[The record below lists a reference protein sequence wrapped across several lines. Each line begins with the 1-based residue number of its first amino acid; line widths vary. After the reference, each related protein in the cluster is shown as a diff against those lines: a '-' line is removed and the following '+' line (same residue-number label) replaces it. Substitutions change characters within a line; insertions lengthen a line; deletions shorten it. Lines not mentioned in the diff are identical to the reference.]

1 MNRFLP
7 LLVLLALGAV
17 ATRAQELPA
26 GGALLDSY
34 AALVN
39 GQVITVGD
47 VLAALQPAHDRLAAI
62 YSGRELEDKLLV
74 EYETIRA
81 NLIEAELILLDF
93 EMQGGSVPDHAIE
106 NHINTVIHERFQD
119 DRTAFLKALAA
130 ERLTFSEWRK
140 QMKDQLIV
148 QLMRQREVSSKI
160 FITPLD
166 LQTAY
171 DRRHAEFNLPERVQL
186 RTLTLPPAGGSVDPG
201 KLASRLQAGDM
212 SFDEAAAAGATL
224 QDDPEFI
231 DLPSLTEPIRNAI
244 ADLAPGGVSAP
255 VDIQG
260 SRYLI
265 QLVERQPAHIQSLD
279 EVAPELEQDLR
290 HAEFER
296 LNKIWLDSLRA
307 KYYVQTF
314 SHDLFAQ

>member
-7 LLVLLALGAV
+7 LFVLAFGV
-17 ATRAQELPA
+17 AAASASELPA
-26 GGALLDSY
+26 AGALLDSY
-34 AALVN
+34 AAVVN

-47 VLAALQPAHDRLAAI
+47 VLTALQPAHDRLAAV
-62 YSGRELEDKLLV
+62 YSGRELEDKLLE
-74 EYETIRA
+74 EYDTVRA

-130 ERLTFSEWRK
+130 ERLTFTEWRK

-171 DRRHAEFNLPERVQL
+171 HQRAAEFNLPERVRL
-186 RTLTLPPAGGSVDPG
+186 RTLALPAADPDP
-201 KLASRLQAGDM
+201 LAARLQAGEM
-212 SFDEAAAAGATL
+212 TFDEAAAAGATL
-224 QDDPEFI
+224 QDDAEAI
-231 DLPSLTEPIRNAI
+231 AVTSLAAPIRNAL
-244 ADLAPGGVSAP
+244 ATLAPGGISAP
-255 VDIQG
+255 VEIQG
-260 SRYLI
+260 TRYLI
-265 QLVERQPAHIQSLD
+265 QLIERQPARLRPFE
-279 EVAPELEQDLR
+279 EVAPELEKDLR

-296 LNKIWLDSLRA
+296 LNKIWIDSLRA

-314 SHDLFAQ
+314 SHDLFAR

>member
-7 LLVLLALGAV
+7 LCVLAFGV
-17 ATRAQELPA
+17 AAAPASELPA
-26 GGALLDSY
+26 AGALLDSY
-34 AALVN
+34 AAVVN

-47 VLAALQPAHDRLAAI
+47 VLTALQPAHDRLAAV
-62 YSGRELEDKLLV
+62 YSGRELEDKLLE
-74 EYETIRA
+74 EYDSVRA

-130 ERLTFSEWRK
+130 ERLTFTEWRK

-148 QLMRQREVSSKI
+148 QLMRQREVSAKI

-171 DRRHAEFNLPERVQL
+171 HQRAAEFNLPERVRL
-186 RTLTLPPAGGSVDPG
+186 RTLALPPAGGGADPDS
-201 KLASRLQAGDM
+201 LAARLQAGEM
-212 SFDEAAAAGATL
+212 TFDEAAAAGATL
-224 QDDPEFI
+224 QDDAEAI
-231 DLPSLTEPIRNAI
+231 AVTSLAAPIRKAL
-244 ADLAPGGVSAP
+244 AALAPGGISAP
-255 VDIQG
+255 VEIQG
-260 SRYLI
+260 TRFLI
-265 QLVERQPAHIQSLD
+265 QLVERQPARLRPFE
-279 EVAPELEQDLR
+279 EVAPELEKDLR

-296 LNKIWLDSLRA
+296 LNKIWIDSLRA

-314 SHDLFAQ
+314 SHDLFAR